1 MYEFDFI
8 REIVEHEKSEIKN
21 LLMTSQVRRKK
32 QAEIIGN
39 STLVKTSPLYDS
51 EKDISAKA
59 YHVAHS
65 KLILEEQEVTIQIV
79 IKEDVNA
86 KFIMIIQF

>member
-1 MYEFDFI
+1 MYDFDSI
-8 REIVEHEKSEIKN
+8 REIVECEKANIKN
-21 LLMTSQVRRKK
+21 LLMTSQVQRKK
-32 QAEIIGN
+32 KTEFIGN

-65 KLILEEQEVTIQIV
+65 KLILEVQEVTIQIV

-86 KFIMIIQF
+86 KFIMTIQF